1 MSEKLMSVLDFP
13 QEIEKNKFVL
23 LENKGTENEN
33 ILGAYDTEIEAL
45 RIYKNVSHDRK
56 IIIPANVIIA
66 NVHGVKM
73 ICGYEEI

>member
-1 MSEKLMSVLDFP
+1 MSILDFP

-45 RIYKNVSHDRK
+45 RIYKKVSHNRK
-56 IIIPANVIIA
+56 IVIPANVIIA

>member
-1 MSEKLMSVLDFP
+1 MSVLDFP